1 MKRLLLI
8 GMLGLGFAATATTG
22 TASVAPATTVACT
35 MTAYVAYYSGNTLY
49 FATSA
54 LRNSYVT
61 SHFGATNGGV
71 AYNVPCNRVFQEP
84 VGPVDPG
91 TGN

>member
-8 GMLGLGFAATATTG
+8 GMLGFGFAATATTG
-22 TASVAPATTVACT
+22 AAVVPATTLACT
-35 MTAYVAYYSGNTLY
+35 MTAYVAYYGGNTLY

-54 LRNSYVT
+54 LRNSYVA
-61 SHFGATNGGV
+61 SHFGATSGGV
-71 AYNVPCNRVFQEP
+71 AYNVPCNRVFQEA
-84 VGPVDPG
+84 GPGTDPG